1 MSNTSTKH
9 ILLLTCYFILISV
22 AFGQSREQ
30 KADNFYALGNYS
42 EAINIY
48 KTLDKPNEVYSKIAQ
63 SYVAIGNYG
72 EALNFYQ
79 KAIEANPEDKLL
91 TYDYAKLLSKTKK
104 YNEAKTLFSNL
115 IEMDSL
121 NPNYHYELGVVLEK
135 QGDTTALDSY
145 IKTFDLDLSH
155 QKAIFKIAKH
165 HIVNR
170 NFETAH
176 HLIDKGLETYA
187 DNVELISLKAQA
199 YYYQEYYTHSVVW
212 FNKLID
218 LGERS
223 EFIHEKL
230 SLSYAQNSDY
240 EDAIYHRKQ
249 ALKFNSNDAKAIYVI
264 GTYYERLSNYE
275 KAEEYVAL
283 ALKLQDQSLSNEYQ
297 RLGTIYNRQKKYEK
311 AIKAFQKS
319 LKEDPSNIMSEFFI
333 IRTKDEFYADLDTKI
348 NMYQTYI
355 ERNEKSPFLSF
366 AQRRLKELKQ
376 EKFLEKE
383 GD

>member
-1 MSNTSTKH
+1 MKLMFCVSCFTIVLCINAQSAKDEGDAFFANGNFTK
-9 ILLLTCYFILISV
+9 
-22 AFGQSREQ
+22 
-30 KADNFYALGNYS
+30 
-42 EAINIY
+42 AIETY
-48 KTLDKPNEVYSKIAQ
+48 QTLEHPEKVYSKIGQ

-72 EALNFYQ
+72 EALNFYK
-79 KAIEANPEDKLL
+79 KAIDANPEDKLL

-104 YNEAKTLFSNL
+104 YSEAKTFFSNL

-121 NPNYHYELGVVLEK
+121 NPNYHYELGIVLEK
-135 QGDTTALDSY
+135 QRDTKALDSY
-145 IKTFDLDLSH
+145 TKTFDLDLSH

-165 HIVNR
+165 HIVKR

-176 HLIDKGLETYA
+176 QLIDKGLETYA

-199 YYYQEYYTHSVVW
+199 YYYQEYYTHAVVW
-212 FNKLID
+212 FNKLIN
-218 LGERS
+218 LGEHS

-249 ALKFNSNDAKAIYVI
+249 ALKFSPNDANAIYVI
-264 GTYYERLSNYE
+264 GTYYESLSNYE
-275 KAEEYVAL
+275 KAEEYIAL
-283 ALKLQDQSLSNEYQ
+283 ALKLMDRSLSDEYQ

-319 LKEDPSNIMSEFFI
+319 LKEDPSNLMSEFFI
-333 IRTKDEFYADLDTKI
+333 IRTKDEFYADVDTKI

-355 ERNEKSPFLSF
+355 ERNEKSPFVAF
-366 AQRRLKELKQ
+366 AQRRLKELNE
-376 EKFLEKE
+376 EKFLEKKE
-383 GD
+383 E